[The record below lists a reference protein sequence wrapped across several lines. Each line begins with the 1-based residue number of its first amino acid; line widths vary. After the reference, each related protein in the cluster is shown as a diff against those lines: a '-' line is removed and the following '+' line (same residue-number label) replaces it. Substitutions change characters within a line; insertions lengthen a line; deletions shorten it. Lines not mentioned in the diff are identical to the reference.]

1 MCVAPPQ
8 PVARARPPL
17 GTRRV
22 WLRLGGQAAP
32 AEGATRCRRR
42 VLGGLLAELVFF
54 LDGKVIL
61 LAGVVFLVTFSPA
74 SCTSRRTKY
83 HAGDTG
89 PKCPAKNIGHNVG
102 PPPRQQHQAKQQPEG
117 EGTRAG
123 HGRRGRRGGGSSHH
137 HQRRRRVQAKSRG
150 NGAGAMSF
158 IAPAR
163 SGVGPVLEYVS
174 DVTIFLT
181 SPHKRT

>member
-1 MCVAPPQ
+1 MAPQ
-8 PVARARPPL
+8 PVAQRRAASERGASRARPPL

-32 AEGATRCRRR
+32 AEGTARCRRR

-74 SCTSRRTKY
+74 SCTSWRTKY

-102 PPPRQQHQAKQQPEG
+102 PPPRQQHQTKQQPEG

-123 HGRRGRRGGGSSHH
+123 HGRRGRRGGGHPIIISVGDEY
-137 HQRRRRVQAKSRG
+137 RRR
-150 NGAGAMSF
+150 AGAMEQ
-158 IAPAR
+158 
-163 SGVGPVLEYVS
+163 GQ
-174 DVTIFLT
+174 
-181 SPHKRT
+181 